1 MDDAGVGVLRQMPR
15 HLGGKTNQSRKNCPG
30 LRSVSYGVPRFRYDD
45 FCFTSC
51 SVPWTIL
58 NFE

>member
-51 SVPWTIL
+51 SVPW
-58 NFE
+58 